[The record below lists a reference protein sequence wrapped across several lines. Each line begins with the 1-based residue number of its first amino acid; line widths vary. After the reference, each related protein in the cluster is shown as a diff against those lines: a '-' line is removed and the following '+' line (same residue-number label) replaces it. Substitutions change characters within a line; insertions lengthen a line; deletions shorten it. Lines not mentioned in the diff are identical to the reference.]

1 MTRDEYKKLA
11 ESTAEAAFKRCADKH
26 IPELLR
32 RMTLATLREAIK
44 GILAVAVLDRDLST
58 EDFDFIS
65 ETCRAISDAFTE
77 TYGVKKKEAVHAGA

>member
-32 RMTLATLREAIK
+32 RVALATLREAIK
-44 GILAVAVLDRDLST
+44 GIMAVAILDKDLSA
-58 EDFDFIS
+58 EDFGFVND
-65 ETCRAISDAFTE
+65 TCRTILKAFEE
-77 TYGVKKKEAVHAGA
+77 TYGVKEKETVHAGA

>member
-1 MTRDEYKKLA
+1 MTKDEYSKLA

-44 GILAVAVLDRDLST
+44 GILAVAVLDRDLSA
-58 EDFDFIS
+58 EDFDFVND
-65 ETCRAISDAFTE
+65 TCRALLKAFE
-77 TYGVKKKEAVHAGA
+77 EPKA